1 MSDDRYDIENAR
13 HRIDG
18 YYFPTPMEEQTQ
30 AGRIAAFSRAKA
42 ECLKHMQASI
52 DFTATMTPE
61 MQWPKMVREGGA
73 A

>member
-1 MSDDRYDIENAR
+1 MSDNRYSIENAR

-18 YYFPTPMEEQTQ
+18 YYFPTPMEARTQ
-30 AGRIAAFSRAKA
+30 EGRIAAFNRAKA
-42 ECLKHMQASI
+42 ECLKHMQAAI

-61 MQWPKMVREGGA
+61 MHWPKMVREDGA